1 MKTKIPAILLAILC
15 IALSLT
21 LYSARQENSRLK
33 QQISDLA
40 NTSDNPKSTPVK
52 TLEPEDQTTPAIAAQ
67 SAIEEITPSTETPD
81 AEKEAGQ
88 RMMGN
93 VAKMMDEN
101 PTMNKIVE
109 ASQRGVM
116 GALYSDFI
124 EYLDL
129 NADESQ
135 YFMDLLMQRQ
145 MKKVELGMKMMS
157 GQLSEE
163 EQAALMEEV
172 KLTTTT
178 VKGEMKNFLNS
189 EEDFAEFEFYEKT
202 IGERMLLSQVD
213 SKLAGTD
220 SVLSESSYNEVL
232 KIMHEERN
240 NFPFT
245 NDLGDNESMDMS
257 AERFSQVNIDL
268 YMKETLE
275 LGENINRQLETILTP
290 EQMAAYLKSGEAMLN
305 LQASQLQQAKQAF
318 GGE

>member
-1 MKTKIPAILLAILC
+1 MKKMIPAILLAIVCL
-15 IALSLT
+15 ALSLT
-21 LYSARQENSRLK
+21 LYSTMQENSRLK
-33 QQISDLA
+33 QQLSDLA
-40 NTSDNPKSTPVK
+40 NTSDHPKSTPIK
-52 TLEPEDQTTPAIAAQ
+52 SMEPEDQTIPAIAAQ
-67 SAIEEITPSTETPD
+67 SAREETTPLAETPD
-81 AEKEAGQ
+81 TEKEAGQ
-88 RMMGN
+88 RMMSH

-116 GALYSDFI
+116 GALYSDLI

-129 NADESQ
+129 NAEESR

-145 MKKVELGMKMMS
+145 MKNVELGMKMMS

-178 VKGEMKNFLNS
+178 VKDEMKNFLNS

-202 IGERMLLSQVD
+202 IGERMMLSQVD
-213 SKLAGTD
+213 AKLAGTD
-220 SVLSESSYNEVL
+220 SALSEDSYNEVL

-240 NFPFT
+240 DFPFT

-257 AERFSQVNIDL
+257 AERFSQANIDR

-290 EQMAAYLKSGEAMLN
+290 EQMAAYLESGEAMLH

>member
-1 MKTKIPAILLAILC
+1 MKKNIPAILLAVLC
-15 IALSLT
+15 IALCLI
-21 LYSARQENSRLK
+21 LYSTRQENSRLK
-33 QQISDLA
+33 QQISD
-40 NTSDNPKSTPVK
+40 STAPSSPPESAPIKALK
-52 TLEPEDQTTPAIAAQ
+52 TEDQTAIAAQ
-67 SAIEEITPSTETPD
+67 SAIEETAPPAETPDPD

-88 RMMGN
+88 RMMKN
-93 VAKMMDEN
+93 VAAMMDEN

-109 ASQRGVM
+109 ASQRGVI
-116 GALYSDFI
+116 GALYSDLV
-124 EYLDL
+124 EYLNL
-129 NADESQ
+129 NAEESR

-145 MKKVELGMKMMS
+145 MKNVELGMKMMS

-163 EQAALMEEV
+163 EQASLMEDV

-178 VKGEMKNFLNS
+178 VKDEMKNFLNS
-189 EEDFAEFEFYEKT
+189 EQDFAEFEFYEKT
-202 IGERMLLSQVD
+202 IGERMMLSQVD
-213 SKLAGTD
+213 AKLAGTD
-220 SVLSESSYNEVL
+220 SALSESSYNEVL

-240 NFPFT
+240 RFPFT

-257 AERFSQVNIDL
+257 AERFSQANIDL

-290 EQMAAYLKSGEAMLN
+290 EQMAAYLESGEAMLN